1 MDLLTLHKI
10 IFFSWLLIG
19 VVYCIFLSKKTG
31 KMRVMETVIFTA
43 LGPCGWIHIGLT
55 WFFRN
60 QYRKNPDLV
69 NTIVVMVAMVLTIV
83 LMYAVFPLARPM

>member
-1 MDLLTLHKI
+1 MDLLTLHKV

-19 VVYCIFLSKKTG
+19 IAYCIFNRKITG
-31 KMRVMETVIFTA
+31 KMGLMECVLLTA

-83 LMYAVFPLARPM
+83 LMYAVFPLAIPV